1 MTETILPGVYIDV
14 RPEGLIVPGQ
24 VGVGTIGIVGTANRG
39 PLGVP
44 VSLGSIAQARAEFGD
59 YDPWINGRSD
69 ELTMIRALELA
80 FANGATRAVAVRV
93 SETNGGVATAAS
105 AQVVLQSGGAPC
117 ATLQAATPGTWGN
130 DLRADVLPAV
140 SPAFVE
146 DESHTGPN
154 VTLAS
159 TPILASARTRVS
171 HMVAATGFTRWLAV
185 SYDGSPAPGPG
196 QVLIDRT
203 SGALTFGDTID
214 AADVITAYYAVDPS
228 SAAMVRVRQM
238 RGLEVAAEETY
249 TVVSGADLARD
260 VSAGLSALVTVTAAT
275 AGRPDVTTVQLPFA
289 GGSNGAAAGS
299 GAYADGFVPLLGE
312 SAHLMLA
319 AGQGLDFG
327 DDLDAHCQL
336 ASTDTYRADRIGIIG
351 PGPDSAGTVSAVRAH
366 TLASDRIVLVAP
378 DVVTTDAAAPGQPNV
393 TLPGAYAA
401 AAVAGLLS
409 RYPAHVSLTNKIVT
423 AGDVTVLARTD
434 IEDLVSSR
442 VLVIEQRQGLH
453 VVRGITTST
462 NTAWQQITT
471 RRIVDYAKYGVR
483 SAAEPYIGLLNNDR
497 VRGALRATINS
508 FLTGMVDDEMLNSY
522 QLDVSATRD
531 EQIKG
536 IARVVIVLQPV
547 FSIDFIKVTMFL
559 A

>member
-1 MTETILPGVYIDV
+1 MTETVLPGVYVDV

-39 PLGVP
+39 PLGAP
-44 VSLGSIAQARAEFGD
+44 VSLGSIAGARAQFGD
-59 YDPWINGRSD
+59 YDPWIDGQSD
-69 ELTMIRALELA
+69 ELTMVRALELA

-93 SETNGGVATAAS
+93 SEINAGVATAAS
-105 AQVVLQSGGAPC
+105 AQATLPSGGVSC

-130 DLRADVLPAV
+130 DLRVDVLQAAG
-140 SPAFVE
+140 PAFVE
-146 DESHTGPN
+146 QERHTGPN
-154 VTLAS
+154 VTLTS
-159 TPILASARTRVS
+159 KPILASARTRIAHKVT
-171 HMVAATGFTRWLAV
+171 ATGFTRWLTV
-185 SYDGSPAPGPG
+185 SYDPSPAPGPG

-203 SGALTFGDTID
+203 SGALTFGDTVD
-214 AADVITAYYAVDPS
+214 AGDVITAFYAVDPS
-228 SAAMVRVRQM
+228 SAATVRVRQL

-260 VSAGLSALVTVTAAT
+260 VAAGPSALVTVTAAT
-275 AGRPDVTTVQLPFA
+275 AKRPDTTTVTLPFA
-289 GGSNGAAAGS
+289 GGSNGAAAGP
-299 GAYADGFVPLLGE
+299 ADYKDGFDTLLGE
-312 SAHLMLA
+312 SVHLMLA
-319 AGQGLDFG
+319 AGQGLDLG
-327 DDLDAHCQL
+327 DELDAHCQL
-336 ASTDTYRADRIGIIG
+336 ASTDTYRADRIGVIGAG
-351 PGPDSAGTVSAVRAH
+351 PGSAGTVSAVRAH

-378 DVVTTDAAAPGQPNV
+378 GIVTTDAAAPGQPDV

-409 RYPAHVSLTNKIVT
+409 RYPAHVSLTNKIVI
-423 AGDVTVLARTD
+423 AGGVAALARTD
-434 IEDLVSSR
+434 IQDLVSSR
-442 VLVIEQRQGLH
+442 ALVIEQRQGLH

-531 EQIKG
+531 EQIQG
-536 IARVVIVLQPV
+536 IARVAIVLQPV

>member
-1 MTETILPGVYIDV
+1 MTETILPGVYVDV

-39 PLGVP
+39 ALGIP
-44 VSLGSIAQARAEFGD
+44 VSLGSMAQARSEFGD
-59 YDPWINGRSD
+59 YDPWIDGQSS

-105 AQVVLQSGGAPC
+105 AQAVLQSGGAPC
-117 ATLQAATPGTWGN
+117 ATLQAANPGTWGN
-130 DLRADVLPAV
+130 DLRVDVLPAV
-140 SPAFVE
+140 GPAFVE

-159 TPILASARTRVS
+159 TPILASARTRIS
-171 HMVAATGFTRWLAV
+171 HMAEATGFTRWLAV

-196 QVLIDRT
+196 QVLIDRA

-214 AADVITAYYAVDPS
+214 AADVISAYYAVDPS
-228 SAAMVRVRQM
+228 SAATVRVRQM
-238 RGLEVAAEETY
+238 RGLEMAAEETY

-260 VSAGLSALVTVTAAT
+260 VSAGPSALVTVTAAT

-289 GGSNGAAAGS
+289 DGSNGAAAGS
-299 GAYADGFVPLLGE
+299 ADYRNGFDQLLGE

-327 DDLDAHCQL
+327 DELDSHCQL

-351 PGPDSAGTVSAVRAH
+351 PGPGSAGTVSAVRAH

-378 DVVTTDAAAPGQPNV
+378 GVVTTDAAAPGQPDV

-423 AGDVTVLARTD
+423 AGRVTVLARTD
-434 IEDLVSSR
+434 IEDLVFSR

-453 VVRGITTST
+453 VVRGITTSS

-508 FLTGMVDDEMLNSY
+508 FLTGMVNDEMLNSY

-531 EQIKG
+531 EQIQG